1 MFKYIKKLT
10 SVVVM
15 FAVIIVFS
23 SSKVYAGSAFSM
35 PRNVEKAAEV
45 VGIVNDIATLT
56 GITLKSRQDV
66 DANKVKVDKGTFK
79 KLRIIVGAS
88 VTILGIDA
96 KIAELNTKVVNM
108 VTLTAC
114 RHFFSPTDV
123 KKLYSFT
130 TPIMDVDINK
140 TNRLD
145 VDHYNIPTNKISPI
159 NILHR
164 EAKYVNNIYM
174 LSQLRANMG
183 NKYYEAKEEFD
194 VWKSFDGVETYEF
207 DADYV
212 DGKLQLKANNGKYYD
227 AKIEDGNF
235 LLTTAGLAKFKI
247 DKEEANDSGNSDS
260 GGSESM

>member
-10 SVVVM
+10 SVVVI

-56 GITLKSRQDV
+56 GIGLKSRQDV

-79 KLRIIVGAS
+79 KLR
-88 VTILGIDA
+88 IDA

-123 KKLYSFT
+123 KKLYSFF
-130 TPIMDVDINK
+130 IIFNIVSDINK

-174 LSQLRANMG
+174 LLQLRATKG
-183 NKYYEAKEEFD
+183 KYYEAKEEFD

-247 DKEEANDSGNSDS
+247 DKEEANNSGNSDS